1 MTIDEAKQKKK
12 DLEGAI
18 CDLCS
23 QFEKETSLSIDEISL
38 FKIGQCLTE
47 AGLTVAGT
55 THVNITVK
63 L

>member
-1 MTIDEAKQKKK
+1 MTIDEANQKKK
-12 DLEGAI
+12 DLEDAI

-23 QFEKETSLSIDEISL
+23 QFVKETSLSIDEISI
-38 FKIGQCLTE
+38 FKIGHGLTE
-47 AGLTVAGT
+47 AGLTVAET

>member
-12 DLEGAI
+12 DLEDAI

-23 QFEKETSLSIDEISL
+23 QFEKETSLSIEEISL
-38 FKIGQCLTE
+38 FKIGHVLTE
-47 AGLTVAGT
+47 AGLTVAQT
-55 THVNITVK
+55 THVNITLK

>member
-12 DLEGAI
+12 DLEDAI

-38 FKIGQCLTE
+38 FKIGHGLTE
-47 AGLTVAGT
+47 AET